1 MYVCIHTY
9 ICMYMC
15 DIVCIHI
22 CVHVYMHMCMYMC
35 ACVYIYVYF
44 HMSLFLFEAHNSGS
58 PLELNIKKRFH
69 WLLWEQAAC
78 AYEAS
83 L

>member
-1 MYVCIHTY
+1 MYVCIR
-9 ICMYMC
+9 IF
-15 DIVCIHI
+15 VCI
-22 CVHVYMHMCMYMC
+22 CVYTYVYM
-35 ACVYIYVYF
+35 CVYICVYAYVCMCVHICIL

-78 AYEAS
+78 AYEVS